1 MRKTILVLIVSLFAV
16 LHAAAHPDILFNNI
30 STKDGLPSPHV
41 YSVTQD
47 DYGIIWMGTD
57 EGLFRYDG
65 ATFTLFMHNP
75 KEYKTSWV
83 NCLYSGSDGR
93 IWIGSENGLLFYN
106 HQSGKVELCT
116 DPCDPEGVLC
126 EGRVKSIIE
135 DSNHIL
141 WVGKKEGLIKYD
153 YTNGHLDFFQLSQFK
168 DRMTQEM
175 TSFHEDSEGNL
186 WIGSFHGLYKFD
198 SRNNSSKW
206 FEARPDGSHEQWNN
220 LVMKVVESPS
230 DPGVLYVAT
239 SSGLVCMSKEGEIIR
254 QITTSNSNICDNDIR
269 SLGWYDEHN
278 LLAGT
283 ANGVSL
289 IDCRDFSIE
298 SYRSR
303 NDESISLA
311 DNSVRDIFKDRSG
324 MIWIAT
330 LKGISRLNPARKPIS
345 LYRFSDNGYN
355 HKINDIAR
363 YKDEFWLGTNNGIV
377 VCDTL
382 FHKKKSFTEA
392 NGLLHPIIKRI
403 LVDRNGCLWIGT
415 NNGINI
421 FDRSTGRFKAVID
434 KEDEVRFKY
443 IYDIKQS
450 KSGEIVSNI
459 PNGIGIITPHY
470 STDSSRVVSY
480 RIRKMDIPCKS
491 PEREI
496 EMAFMCFS
504 SDGYLWMCLG
514 PQGLMRYS
522 LSTGENILFTEENGL
537 PNNLIY
543 SLYCDSDNT
552 IWVGSPTGLCSI
564 DSNLQI
570 TDYSNEISM
579 SGSIHSIAGTSG
591 DEVCLAT
598 YDKLILFNPTTRG
611 TNVCNLDEDLGVSE
625 LVHNS
630 VYATTDNIY
639 LGGDGQVIRFNP
651 DELDISE
658 YAPDINI
665 ISLTVSG
672 SEDHNN
678 NGESE
683 ISLVSTDRIKLP
695 YYQNSFSI
703 LFAMPAYTSSEDNG
717 YRYRLEGLE
726 QGWTDTSG
734 KNNRVSYTNLHWGR
748 YKFQVHGHNSDGIW
762 SDNIKSLEIVI
773 TPPWWAST
781 LAYIIYSLLALA
793 VILGAS
799 YFLIM
804 RVKLRSALKME
815 KMESIRAQQLND
827 MKLRFFTNISHEFK
841 TPLAL
846 ISGPLEVLMEQIKDP
861 DQVKEL
867 EIIQQNSDRLSRL
880 INQIMDIR
888 RIDNGKIALELSHG
902 DIIQFIKDI
911 FLSFGNSAKG
921 KNVRLSYNSG
931 IDHLLI
937 SFDRDKVEKIIMN
950 LMSNAMKFTKSDGE
964 IRMDVDIDVFD
975 GHDSIV
981 IKISD
986 TGCGI
991 PEDELPMIFDRF
1003 YQTRDGSN
1011 VNGSGIGLSIVK
1023 EYVELHNGNIGVES
1037 EPGKGTQFTL
1047 CIPCDLESGEEKSED
1062 RVQIDSLKNKVV
1074 IIDDEYDMLS
1084 FMKMNLEKNFNV
1096 YLATDGETGCALI
1109 KEVYPDLIICD
1120 LMMPG
1125 MDGYEVCR
1133 MVKGDDLLCHIPFII
1148 LTAKDDSESRREGY
1162 EYGADDYIAKPFSV
1176 KSLITRVNTLISMR
1190 NKIRN
1195 SFKMQFIASP
1205 KDVDTDTSDRMI
1217 SKLVRTVEEN
1227 ISDPGFGIQQLCDK
1241 SKYPYQQ
1248 VYRKI
1253 KSYTGQTINEFIRN
1267 IRLQRAA
1274 QLLRD
1279 PNYRISEVID
1289 MVGFNSHSY
1298 FTKCFKELFGVSPTD
1313 YNKKS
1318 RLS

>member
-1 MRKTILVLIVSLFAV
+1 MILTIIVAL
-16 LHAAAHPDILFNNI
+16 LGIIPAAAHPELLFNNI
-30 STKDGLPSPHV
+30 STKDGLASPHV
-41 YSVTQD
+41 YSITQD
-47 DYGIIWMGTD
+47 DYGLIWMGTD

-65 ATFTLFMHNP
+65 STFTLFMHNA
-75 KEYKTSWV
+75 KEYKTSWI
-83 NCLYSGSDGR
+83 NCLHTGSDGR

-106 HQSGKVELCT
+106 HQSGKVEKCT
-116 DPCDPEGVLC
+116 DPCDPEGRLSG
-126 EGRVKSIIE
+126 GRVKSVIE
-135 DSNHIL
+135 DKNHIL
-141 WVGKKEGLIKYD
+141 WVGKKDGLIKYD
-153 YTNGHLDFFQLSQFK
+153 YANGHMDFFQLSHFK
-168 DRMTQEM
+168 DGMTQEIA
-175 TSFHEDSEGNL
+175 SIYEDSEGTL
-186 WIGSFHGLYKFD
+186 WLGSFHGLYKFD
-198 SRNNSSKW
+198 SSNNSSKW
-206 FEARPDGSHEQWNN
+206 FEARMDDSHEQWNN

-230 DPGVLYVAT
+230 NPDILYVAT
-239 SSGLVCMSKEGEIIR
+239 SSGLVCMNKEGHIIR
-254 QITTSNSNICDNDIR
+254 QITTGNSNICDNDLR
-269 SLGWYDEHN
+269 SIEWYDEHH

-283 ANGVSL
+283 ANGISV

-298 SYRSR
+298 NYRSR
-303 NDESISLA
+303 NDENISLA
-311 DNSVRDIFKDRSG
+311 DDSVRDIFKDRSG
-324 MIWIAT
+324 MIWIST
-330 LKGISRLNPARKPIS
+330 LKGVSKLNPSRKPIS

-355 HKINDIAR
+355 HKINDIAK
-363 YKDEFWLGTNNGIV
+363 YKDEFWLGTTNGII

-382 FHKKKSFTEA
+382 FHKKKSYREA
-392 NGLLHPIIKRI
+392 DGLLHPIIKRI
-403 LVDRNGCLWIGT
+403 LVDRNGCMWIGT

-421 FDRSTGRFKAVID
+421 YDSDTDRFKAVTD

-443 IYDIKQS
+443 IYDIKQAE
-450 KSGEIVSNI
+450 SGEIVSNI

-470 STDSSRVVSY
+470 SADSSRVVSY
-480 RIRKMDIPCKS
+480 GIRKVDIPNKS
-491 PEREI
+491 PEQTI
-496 EMAFMCFS
+496 EMAFMYFS
-504 SDGYLWMCLG
+504 NDGYLWMCLG

-522 LSTGENILFTEENGL
+522 LSTGEDILFTKENGL

-552 IWVGSPTGLCSI
+552 VWAGSPTGLCSI
-564 DSNLQI
+564 DKNLKI
-570 TDYSNEISM
+570 TDYSNTISL

-591 DEVCLAT
+591 KKICLAT
-598 YDKLILFNPTTRG
+598 YDKLILFNPSTNE
-611 TNVCNLDEDLGVSE
+611 TNVCNLDEDLGVFE

-630 VYATTDNIY
+630 VYASSNLIY

-651 DELDISE
+651 DELNISE
-658 YAPDINI
+658 YAPDINL
-665 ISLTVSG
+665 ISITVSD
-672 SEDHNN
+672 SDNQNN
-678 NGESE
+678 NSKTE
-683 ISLVSTDRIKLP
+683 ISLVSKDRIKLP

-703 LFAMPAYTSSEDNG
+703 LFAMPSYTSSEDNG

-726 QGWTDTSG
+726 SGWTDTGG
-734 KNNRVSYTNLHWGR
+734 KNNSASYTNLHWGK
-748 YKFQVHGHNSDGIW
+748 YTFWVNGHNSDGIW
-762 SDNIKSLEIVI
+762 CSNIESLEIVI

-781 LAYIIYSLLALA
+781 LAYIIYSLLALT
-793 VILGAS
+793 VILGAC
-799 YFLIM
+799 YFFIL
-804 RVKLRSALKME
+804 RVKLQSALKME
-815 KMESIRAQQLND
+815 KMERSRTQQLND

-861 DQVKEL
+861 GQVKEL

-880 INQIMDIR
+880 INQVMDIR

-902 DIIQFIKDI
+902 DIIQFVKDI
-911 FLSFGNSAKG
+911 FMSFGNSAAG
-921 KNVRLSYNSG
+921 KNIRLSYNSA

-937 SFDRDKVEKIIMN
+937 SFDREKIEKIIMN

-964 IRMDVDIDVFD
+964 ISMDIDLED
-975 GHDSIV
+975 NAGHDNIV

-991 PEDELPMIFDRF
+991 SEDELPMIFDRF
-1003 YQTRDGSN
+1003 FQTKSGSN

-1023 EYVELHNGNIGVES
+1023 EYAELHNGSIRVTS
-1037 EPGKGTQFTL
+1037 EVGKGSQFTL
-1047 CIPCDLESGEEKSED
+1047 YIPCDLDAGGIKQED
-1062 RVQIDSLKNKVV
+1062 PEQIDSLKNKVV

-1084 FMKMNLEKNFNV
+1084 FIKMNLEKNFNV
-1096 YLATDGETGCALI
+1096 YLATDGETGYSLI
-1109 KEVYPDLIICD
+1109 KEVCPDLVICD

-1125 MDGYEVCR
+1125 IDGYEVCR
-1133 MVKGDDLLCHIPFII
+1133 RVKSDDLLCHIPFII
-1148 LTAKDDSESRREGY
+1148 LTAKSDSESRREGY

-1176 KSLITRVNTLISMR
+1176 KSLITRVNTLINTR

-1205 KDVDTDTSDRMI
+1205 KDVVTDTSDRMI
-1217 SKLVRTVEEN
+1217 GRLVQTVEEN
-1227 ISDPGFGIQQLCDK
+1227 ISNPDFGIQQLCDK
-1241 SKYPYQQ
+1241 SNYPYQQ